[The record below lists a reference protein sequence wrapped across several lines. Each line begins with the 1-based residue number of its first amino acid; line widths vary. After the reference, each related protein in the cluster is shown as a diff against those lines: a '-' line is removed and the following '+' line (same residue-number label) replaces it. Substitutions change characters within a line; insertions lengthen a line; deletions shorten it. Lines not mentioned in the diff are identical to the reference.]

1 MVLATFLL
9 VDMFLKHINNHLEP
23 KKMSSVKELKSYR
36 LKFGKKKKNP
46 ADQKKKT
53 HQIRIRRTH
62 TKKSTWQIWRRRSHH
77 THGAGQRR
85 RTPLLSFELET
96 PLLSFELETWQLTK
110 LLKKIML
117 NSKFPQAFP
126 NSLPKWAPI
135 QIYTPLT
142 YTEGTNS

>member
-9 VDMFLKHINNHLEP
+9 VEMFLKHINNHLEP

-62 TKKSTWQIWRRRSHH
+62 TKKSTWQI
-77 THGAGQRR
+77 
-85 RTPLLSFELET
+85 
-96 PLLSFELETWQLTK
+96 
-110 LLKKIML
+110 
-117 NSKFPQAFP
+117 
-126 NSLPKWAPI
+126 
-135 QIYTPLT
+135 
-142 YTEGTNS
+142 

>member
-53 HQIRIRRTH
+53 HQIRKRKPTQRNPH
-62 TKKSTWQIWRRRSHH
+62 GRSEEEEATTPTGQVRDEEHH
-77 THGAGQRR
+77 C
-85 RTPLLSFELET
+85 
-96 PLLSFELETWQLTK
+96 
-110 LLKKIML
+110 
-117 NSKFPQAFP
+117 
-126 NSLPKWAPI
+126 
-135 QIYTPLT
+135 
-142 YTEGTNS
+142 